1 MGTDRG
7 TDKFQL
13 DNLLEDRQ
21 LQDHVLDPL
30 PVTEVNVYTYKHTS
44 SHFISLNY
52 CNTHN
57 HIALHIYTMAAIT

>member
-1 MGTDRG
+1 MLDNPAEVKSKHLVNMG

-13 DNLLEDRQ
+13 DHLLEDGQ

-44 SHFISLNY
+44 SHFIRINY
-52 CNTHN
+52 CN
-57 HIALHIYTMAAIT
+57 M